1 MPSAPESTAVEE
13 LVPVLPCWTDPVL
26 ECYETRPEV
35 TAYAADGGPW
45 NAS

>member
-1 MPSAPESTAVEE
+1 MPFGVETSAVEE
-13 LVPVLPCWTDPVL
+13 LRPVLPSWTDPVL

-45 NAS
+45 NAR